1 MSLSDFFLTSLVFN
15 RQYRIMKKNKFYYLS
30 LLLCTLALGFTS
42 CEKEDEDD
50 FDVSDLYGDWL
61 AVSAEYQEYLN
72 GELLEEDYWDESD
85 DDEVWGVRFTK
96 DEEWYN
102 WEEYDGSYSF
112 EYGGTFS
119 CKNGKLKVYSEEDG
133 SYTYTI
139 KTLTSTKLVLTASE
153 TYTEDGDKYKYVET
167 QTFEKANIQ

>member
-1 MSLSDFFLTSLVFN
+1 MRKT
-15 RQYRIMKKNKFYYLS
+15 KFYWLS
-30 LLLCTLALGFTS
+30 FLLCTLALGFTS
-42 CEKEDEDD
+42 CEKEEDEDD
-50 FDVSDLYGDWL
+50 FEVSDLYGDWL

-85 DDEVWGVRFTK
+85 DDEVWGIRLTR
-96 DEEWYN
+96 DEEWYS
-102 WEEYDGSYSF
+102 WEYYNGGVDI
-112 EYGGTFS
+112 EYGGTYS

-139 KTLTSTKLVLTASE
+139 EKLTSTKLVLTSSE

-167 QTFEKANIQ
+167 QTFEKVDIE